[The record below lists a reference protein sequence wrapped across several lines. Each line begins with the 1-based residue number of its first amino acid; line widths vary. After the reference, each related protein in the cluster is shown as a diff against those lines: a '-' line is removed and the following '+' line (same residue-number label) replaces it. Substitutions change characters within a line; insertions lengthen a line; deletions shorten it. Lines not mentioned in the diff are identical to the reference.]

1 MQRDIYSLW
10 GLIGNQGFSIYK
22 NIRQKYPNKQKDAM
36 KNFYMEKFTCL
47 YVQNFRGSFYIDK
60 YTLKMSK
67 TTLVIFYSKEKNS
80 YNIPNFSI

>member
-1 MQRDIYSLW
+1 
-10 GLIGNQGFSIYK
+10 
-22 NIRQKYPNKQKDAM
+22 M

-60 YTLKMSK
+60 YTLKMYK